1 MNSFVQAA
9 SSSKRRST
17 RLFLSLS
24 LSLWSLWRWSRQTD
38 GRSVGLLHH
47 PLHMNISDLLWWER
61 MWWRRGAGGFYL
73 ARAGSNYSLSRLFF
87 LILFSSASVSLCR
100 WSSWCFVD
108 VWCLDSHW
116 NGLLCFSRSGLWCVH
131 QNTLTCSVARRSH
144 LQQLHSRRCAPSL
157 WCACSPE
164 SRFINSFVLW
174 IDNVTSVLYCPGQS
188 GIWSLLFLLG
198 CERSIWQ
205 QYYLNNLSMK
215 LIMIFNNSFNNSIII
230 IINIK
235 YK

>member
-1 MNSFVQAA
+1 MLLFQLSKITFTMITNYNRNCKRIYSQVNHSEEFCCSA

-17 RLFLSLS
+17 RLFLCLS
-24 LSLWSLWRWSRQTD
+24 L
-38 GRSVGLLHH
+38 GLLHH
-47 PLHMNISDLLWWER
+47 PLHMNISGLLWWER

-73 ARAGSNYSLSRLFF
+73 AQAGSNYSLSRLFF

-100 WSSWCFVD
+100 WSSRCFVD

-116 NGLLCFSRSGLWCVH
+116 NWLLCFSRSGLWCVH
-131 QNTLTCSVARRSH
+131 QNMLTCGAARRSH

-164 SRFINSFVLW
+164 SPFINSFVLW

-198 CERSIWQ
+198 CERSIC
-205 QYYLNNLSMK
+205 S
-215 LIMIFNNSFNNSIII
+215 SIIWI
-230 IINIK
+230 ISEWI
-235 YK
+235 